1 MREIKA
7 IIRLERLNDVLHAL
21 RQVPKVAGVTVST
34 VEGFGRT
41 AADSAT
47 EPGYGRVQMSKVEI
61 VVSTELVDAVLEA
74 IVAGA
79 RTGRPGDGK
88 IFIAP
93 VERIVQIRA
102 GLQPGGVP

>member
-7 IIRLERLNDVLHAL
+7 IVRLERLADVLHGV
-21 RQVPKVAGVTVST
+21 RQIPNVSGVTVST

-41 AADSAT
+41 VADSGN

-61 VVSTELVDAVLEA
+61 VVPTVAVDAVLEA
-74 IVAGA
+74 IVSGA

-93 VERIVQIRA
+93 VERTVEIRA
-102 GLQPGGVP
+102 GLESEESS

>member
-7 IIRLERLNDVLHAL
+7 IVRLERLNDVLQEI
-21 RQVPKVAGVTVST
+21 RQVPNVSGVTVST
-34 VEGFGRT
+34 VDGFGRT
-41 AADSAT
+41 VADNAN

-61 VVSTELVDAVLEA
+61 VVPTAVVDPVLEA
-74 IVAGA
+74 IVRGA

-93 VERIVQIRA
+93 VERIVEIRA
-102 GLQPGGVP
+102 GLGSEESS

>member
-7 IIRLERLNDVLHAL
+7 IIRLERLNDVLRAL
-21 RQVPKVAGVTVST
+21 RQVPHVTGVTVST

-41 AADSAT
+41 VADTAT
-47 EPGYGRVQMSKVEI
+47 EAGYGRVQMSKVEI

-93 VERIVQIRA
+93 VERIVEIRV
-102 GLQPGGVP
+102 GLQPGGAT